1 MPAKSGFFFKSS
13 MYKLILKPLFFL
25 FDPEFVHH
33 TVFKLIKISNK
44 IPGIS
49 KLIRSIYVVKDKR
62 HLDSEVLK
70 IMNKVN
76 KCSPNGIAV
85 TKNLLNSNYNIDTT
99 HAAKLFAECI
109 VNEEGREGFA
119 SFFEKRKP
127 FWNKKDY
134 K

>member
-1 MPAKSGFFFKSS
+1 MLVGEIFNGEEAL
-13 MYKLILKPLFFL
+13 LIGMA
-25 FDPEFVHH
+25 D
-33 TVFKLIKISNK
+33 
-44 IPGIS
+44 
-49 KLIRSIYVVKDKR
+49 YVAKDKK

-70 IMNKVN
+70 IINKVE

-109 VNEEGREGFA
+109 VHEEGREGFA

-127 FWNKKDY
+127 FWTIKEQI
-134 K
+134 